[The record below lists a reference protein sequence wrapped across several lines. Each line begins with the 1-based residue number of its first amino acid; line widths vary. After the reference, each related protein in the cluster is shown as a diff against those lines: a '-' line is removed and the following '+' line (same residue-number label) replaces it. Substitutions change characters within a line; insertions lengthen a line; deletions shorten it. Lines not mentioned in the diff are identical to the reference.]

1 MIGKPPTIA
10 YEGIGYTAPKDAKN
24 AVNLNAVGPSSSER
38 LSRPSMASS
47 NGTFSEYDD
56 LRDFEGRFDS
66 MSILDAE
73 SEDKPKIPKR
83 KGSRGF
89 INRFKAPP
97 DDKSIGGGKKLK
109 GLRSLSSLKG
119 KSRSNSGKSE
129 PPSPIPS
136 LQLDKP
142 GLDSDFGWDN
152 SIEAPHRY
160 RESQPR
166 FSTASRY
173 PRSEGHRTTSVSSSP
188 KTAMSMPSSPVF
200 SSANSTFTTSVTPSN
215 SYQAA
220 LGNALIAAS
229 HAESAKGTHNDLLQ
243 ILNHDNRPW
252 GFSYAH
258 YPHVVKIWYGEK
270 DERIAENAVRWME
283 RTMGSDKC
291 ILKVVK
297 GADHGLMYRSSVVI
311 EVLEHIQSEW
321 RSGRS
326 ARPSART
333 FD

>member
-1 MIGKPPTIA
+1 MT
-10 YEGIGYTAPKDAKN
+10 
-24 AVNLNAVGPSSSER
+24 
-38 LSRPSMASS
+38 SS

-66 MSILDAE
+66 LSTFGAE
-73 SEDKPKIPKR
+73 SEDKANIPKR

-89 INRFKAPP
+89 INRFKTSP
-97 DDKSIGGGKKLK
+97 DDKSMGGGKKLK

-119 KSRSNSGKSE
+119 KNRNNSGKSE
-129 PPSPIPS
+129 PPSPIPA
-136 LQLDKP
+136 LQLDQP
-142 GLDSDFGWDN
+142 GLDSDFGWVN
-152 SIEAPHRY
+152 NIEAPHRY
-160 RESQPR
+160 KGGSQPR
-166 FSTASRY
+166 LSTTSQY
-173 PRSEGHRTTSVSSSP
+173 PRSEGHRSTSFSSSP
-188 KTAMSMPSSPVF
+188 KTVMSMPSSPVL
-200 SSANSTFTTSVTPSN
+200 SSANSTFTTSVTPNN

-258 YPHVVKIWYGEK
+258 YPHVVKIWYGER

-283 RTMGSDKC
+283 RTMGPDKC

-321 RSGRS
+321 RSGGSVRS
-326 ARPSART
+326 SA
-333 FD
+333 